1 MANTVTKEAKPLRC
15 EQKTHHKTDRSA
27 GVTSNYKNG
36 LVNRFTVSVSPLW
49 RSGRGG
55 EGRRGEGGRRN
66 GGREDGEGIKIGEKM
81 GGRENLRARS
91 SRRSEKGLGRHG
103 VEGGGKVA
111 GGGEACRL
119 SIPLLFAT
127 DVLHNN

>member
-1 MANTVTKEAKPLRC
+1 
-15 EQKTHHKTDRSA
+15 
-27 GVTSNYKNG
+27 
-36 LVNRFTVSVSPLW
+36 
-49 RSGRGG
+49 
-55 EGRRGEGGRRN
+55 
-66 GGREDGEGIKIGEKM
+66 M
-81 GGRENLRARS
+81 GGGGNLRARS

-103 VEGGGKVA
+103 VEGGGGKVA

>member
-1 MANTVTKEAKPLRC
+1 MVWLTGLRF
-15 EQKTHHKTDRSA
+15 Q
-27 GVTSNYKNG
+27 
-36 LVNRFTVSVSPLW
+36 SPLF
-49 RSGRGG
+49 RGAG
-55 EGRRGEGGRRN
+55 EGRRRRGEGGRRN
-66 GGREDGEGIKIGEKM
+66 VGREDGEGIKIGEKM

>member
-1 MANTVTKEAKPLRC
+1 MVWLTGLRF
-15 EQKTHHKTDRSA
+15 Q
-27 GVTSNYKNG
+27 
-36 LVNRFTVSVSPLW
+36 SPLFGGAGEERRREKRGARKEKWGAGGW
-49 RSGRGG
+49 RGDKNWG
-55 EGRRGEGGRRN
+55 
-66 GGREDGEGIKIGEKM
+66 KM

>member
-1 MANTVTKEAKPLRC
+1 MFE
-15 EQKTHHKTDRSA
+15 SIA
-27 GVTSNYKNG
+27 GCIEEG
-36 LVNRFTVSVSPLW
+36 EM
-49 RSGRGG
+49 GG
-55 EGRRGEGGRRN
+55 G
-66 GGREDGEGIKIGEKM
+66 GGREDGEGIKIGKKWE
-81 GGRENLRARS
+81 GGKICAHDA
-91 SRRSEKGLGRHG
+91 RRSEKGLGRHG